1 MNKLELHLFRIHCNL
16 SDYKILI
23 KKLANDSPNFGPDS
37 LLAADVGEVH

>member
-1 MNKLELHLFRIHCNL
+1 MNRLVLHLFRIHCIL
-16 SDYKILI
+16 SDYNILI